1 MKKALDRINGDFY
14 KGASARGFS
23 PPTGRLI
30 MTYTVE
36 LAINRNGKFAGWQ
49 IFEGFLNKRLAW
61 DFIKSH
67 GYTHADKDIC
77 WMAYSD

>member
-1 MKKALDRINGDFY
+1 MTNYTTRIRTVPCHKEPD
-14 KGASARGFS
+14 
-23 PPTGRLI
+23 

-67 GYTHADKDIC
+67 GYTHAEKDIC
-77 WMAYSD
+77 WMAYPE

>member
-1 MKKALDRINGDFY
+1 MKKTLYRIKGSFY

-49 IFEGFLNKRLAW
+49 IVLKGF
-61 DFIKSH
+61 
-67 GYTHADKDIC
+67 
-77 WMAYSD
+77 